1 TFIKAVGAKNA
12 DGVMVPNS
20 WYGLAANAASKK
32 MVAEYIKLYGGTP
45 AGVNADVAEAYAV
58 GQVIAQAVKATGG
71 FVNSKIITYLHS
83 GVSIS
88 TVLGGAQFN
97 SLGENPKMTAY
108 TFQWQGT
115 TGTKFLQVNPLGDPN
130 TVKIVYPKPVWGK

>member
-1 TFIKAVGAKNA
+1 
-12 DGVMVPNS
+12 M
-20 WYGLAANAASKK
+20 
-32 MVAEYIKLYGGTP
+32 
-45 AGVNADVAEAYAV
+45 
-58 GQVIAQAVKATGG
+58 
-71 FVNSKIITYLHS
+71 
-83 GVSIS
+83 
-88 TVLGGAQFN
+88 LGGAQFN